1 MHVAVAIAMPVPPE
15 ARAESKRDRDADADA
30 DAEEMDEG
38 RIPVYALGFAEVPW
52 EFSVESLASDS
63 ESDVRG
69 GGGGRGSLEGGDV
82 ESGS

>member
-15 ARAESKRDRDADADA
+15 ARAESKHDADADV